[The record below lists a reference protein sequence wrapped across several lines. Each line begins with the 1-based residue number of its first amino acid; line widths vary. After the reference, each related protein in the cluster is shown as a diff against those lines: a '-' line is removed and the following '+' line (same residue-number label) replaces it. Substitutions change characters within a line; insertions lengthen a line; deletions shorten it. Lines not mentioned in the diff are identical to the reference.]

1 MNGRGVLLMQNAF
14 FKWLKVGERKE
25 NEWMNDWTN
34 GSLWARI
41 LFMNVVTALFVLV
54 SWIVVKCI
62 ECIDSLVDYVYG
74 TSLSFPAHSFSFFF
88 VFLSRGRRA
97 RMEATYSLAELVL
110 LALLLW
116 FSPQCLVGWL
126 YGERRTFVPSCIAFG
141 MDMYIS
147 LRLSLKLLLFRLFY
161 GLYCLLL

>member
-1 MNGRGVLLMQNAF
+1 
-14 FKWLKVGERKE
+14 
-25 NEWMNDWTN
+25 
-34 GSLWARI
+34 
-41 LFMNVVTALFVLV
+41 
-54 SWIVVKCI
+54 
-62 ECIDSLVDYVYG
+62 
-74 TSLSFPAHSFSFFF
+74 
-88 VFLSRGRRA
+88 
-97 RMEATYSLAELVL
+97 MEATYSLAELVL

-147 LRLSLKLLLFRLFY
+147 LRLSLKLLIFRLFY